1 MSCSDIDFVV
11 TWVDNSDPQ
20 WQNEF
25 EQYKT
30 DTVANEE
37 NSHIRYSE
45 HGLLR
50 YWFRGVE
57 KFAPWV
63 RKIHFVTNGQYPAWL
78 NLNNSKLHFVRHS
91 DYIDSKYLPLFNSHP
106 IENNLHRI
114 EGLSDKFVYFNDDIY
129 IISETNAS
137 FFFKN
142 NLPCDAAIMTKI
154 PSPPTDAYFGAITND
169 IKLINKFFNESECV
183 KRNITKWLNFR
194 YGVRF
199 IIPPLIITSNGRF
212 PGLKNHHSAQAYLKS
227 TFEEVWHH
235 CHCEL
240 ERTNKSRFRSKNDI
254 SHLLFRYW
262 QIAQGN
268 FYPTFLRRQRHY
280 FDIDKDIDKI
290 IDSILKQKDN
300 LICINDASNSDS
312 QYCRVVKALDIIL
325 NEKSSFEL

>member
-114 EGLSDKFVYFNDDIY
+114 KDYPINLS
-129 IISETNAS
+129 T
-137 FFFKN
+137 
-142 NLPCDAAIMTKI
+142 LTM
-154 PSPPTDAYFGAITND
+154 
-169 IKLINKFFNESECV
+169 
-183 KRNITKWLNFR
+183 
-194 YGVRF
+194 
-199 IIPPLIITSNGRF
+199 
-212 PGLKNHHSAQAYLKS
+212 
-227 TFEEVWHH
+227 
-235 CHCEL
+235 
-240 ERTNKSRFRSKNDI
+240 
-254 SHLLFRYW
+254 
-262 QIAQGN
+262 
-268 FYPTFLRRQRHY
+268 
-280 FDIDKDIDKI
+280 
-290 IDSILKQKDN
+290 
-300 LICINDASNSDS
+300 ICISS
-312 QYCRVVKALDIIL
+312 QRQIHP
-325 NEKSSFEL
+325 SSLKMICHATRQ